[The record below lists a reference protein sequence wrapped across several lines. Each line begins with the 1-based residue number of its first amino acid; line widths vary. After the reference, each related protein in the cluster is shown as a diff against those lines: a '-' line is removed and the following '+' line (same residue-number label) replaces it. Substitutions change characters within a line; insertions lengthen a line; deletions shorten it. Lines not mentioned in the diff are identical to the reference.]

1 MFRLNKK
8 LMWLFC
14 LPVLLF
20 VLISGCA
27 KEKKVYKIGAIFA
40 ITGPASPLGT
50 PERDTVKLLEE
61 QINQAG
67 GINGHRLKVIIYD
80 TAGDETKCRMAVKK
94 LIYKDKVLAIIG
106 PSRSGTTLAIIDEV
120 QKAEIP
126 LISCAASIKIVE
138 PVKKWVFKTPQS
150 DVLAVAKIIDYLKEH
165 NIDKIAIINVSN
177 PYGISG
183 KEQLDIQAPQAGIQ
197 VVAHEEFGQKD
208 PDMTAQL
215 TRIKGTDAQAV
226 ICWGTNPGPAIVAR
240 NMRQLGMQIPLIQS
254 HGIANKKFIELAGE
268 AAEGVVFPAG
278 RLIVAEE
285 LPDSDP
291 QKSLLLKYANDFQQ
305 KYGRSA
311 DTFGGHAWD
320 ALQLVVSALKKA
332 GPDKAKIRDEI
343 ENTRNFIGTGGIFNF
358 SPTEHNGLTK
368 EAFVMVTIR
377 DGNWTLLK

>member
-1 MFRLNKK
+1 
-8 LMWLFC
+8 
-14 LPVLLF
+14 
-20 VLISGCA
+20 
-27 KEKKVYKIGAIFA
+27 
-40 ITGPASPLGT
+40 
-50 PERDTVKLLEE
+50 
-61 QINQAG
+61 
-67 GINGHRLKVIIYD
+67 
-80 TAGDETKCRMAVKK
+80 
-94 LIYKDKVLAIIG
+94 
-106 PSRSGTTLAIIDEV
+106 
-120 QKAEIP
+120 
-126 LISCAASIKIVE
+126 
-138 PVKKWVFKTPQS
+138 
-150 DVLAVAKIIDYLKEH
+150 
-165 NIDKIAIINVSN
+165 
-177 PYGISG
+177 
-183 KEQLDIQAPQAGIQ
+183 
-197 VVAHEEFGQKD
+197 
-208 PDMTAQL
+208 
-215 TRIKGTDAQAV
+215 
-226 ICWGTNPGPAIVAR
+226 
-240 NMRQLGMQIPLIQS
+240 MRQLGMQIPLIQS

-377 DGNWTLLK
+377 DGNWRLLK